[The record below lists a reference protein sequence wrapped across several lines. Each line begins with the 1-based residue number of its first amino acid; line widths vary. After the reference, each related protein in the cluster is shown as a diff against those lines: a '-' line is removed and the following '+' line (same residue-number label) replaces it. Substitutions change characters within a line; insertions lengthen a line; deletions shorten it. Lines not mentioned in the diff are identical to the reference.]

1 MSKAKLV
8 KLLLPAAIVGGALFL
23 ILHTQQSRLPTAG
36 DSAPD
41 FTLLTL
47 TGEPF
52 QLRDH
57 RRRVVVLN
65 FWATWC
71 PPCVEETPSLRRFA
85 EQMRGLG
92 VTVVGV
98 SVDQD
103 AEALQRFV
111 SQFQLSFPIA
121 RDPDRV
127 VASRYGTFKFP
138 ESYII
143 DHNGRIA
150 KKTIGATD
158 WQDPHI
164 ISFVQSLARPGG
176 ASAP

>member
-1 MSKAKLV
+1 MSKANLV
-8 KLLLPAAIVGGALFL
+8 KLLLPATIVGGALFL
-23 ILHTQQSRLPTAG
+23 ILHTQQARLPAAG

-41 FTLLTL
+41 FTLPTL

-85 EQMRGLG
+85 EQMRSLG

-103 AEALQRFV
+103 AGALQRFV

-121 RDPDRV
+121 RDPDRS

-150 KKTIGATD
+150 KKTIGAID

-176 ASAP
+176 PSAP